1 MQYKLPLRSKEV
13 LNEILYTSD
22 KEVDNFLDKQ
32 YKTLVK
38 LAELEILSFYDT
50 LERDS
55 NGRITEKDG
64 SNWVGKIALL
74 ENKILGIL
82 QSNDYNVGIR
92 DYLSNYE
99 KIKSLNY
106 ELQTTLNGIIDFD
119 KLEESLSVKEQFIKN
134 KVLYDLKQGGIK
146 LNFIEPTKR
155 VLISAITLGSSITD
169 AKKQLKELYKLNSE
183 TNSNRLKS
191 YIGQV
196 ARDGVYTYNGAINQ
210 TIADAYGLTKY
221 AYLGGVVADTRPFCN
236 KYHGTAIEKKDL
248 RDILTTYLSSPT
260 LSAGMY
266 AVNATDYENNFL
278 TYRGGWNCRHIAIP
292 IN

>member
-1 MQYKLPLRSKEV
+1 MQYNLPPRSNEV
-13 LNEILYTSD
+13 LQEILYTS
-22 KEVDNFLDKQ
+22 ENVVDAFLDKQ
-32 YKTLVK
+32 YKILIK
-38 LAELEILSFYDT
+38 LAKLELLSFYDT

-55 NGRITEKDG
+55 SGRITEKD
-64 SNWVGKIALL
+64 SANWVTKIALL
-74 ENKILGIL
+74 ENKLLSIL

-99 KIKSLNY
+99 KIKALNY
-106 ELQTTLNGIIDFD
+106 ELHTKLNGIVDFD
-119 KLEESLSVKEQFIKN
+119 KLEESLTTKEQFIQN
-134 KVLYDLKQGGIK
+134 KVLYELKQGGIK
-146 LNFIEPTKR
+146 LNFVEPTKR

-169 AKKQLKELYKLNSE
+169 AKKQITELYKLNGE

-196 ARDGVYTYNGAINQ
+196 ARDAVYSYNGAINQ

-221 AYLGGVVADTRPFCN
+221 AYLGGVVADSRPFCT
-236 KYHGTAIEKKDL
+236 KYHSTEIEKKEL
-248 RDILTTYLSSPT
+248 NDILTTYLSSPT
-260 LSAGMY
+260 LSAGMF